1 MSNEKQRNR
10 PASRQLQDKVGGV
23 APAGLSPDGNETWR
37 WLPFWCA
44 RWEWLSAALLKLSA
58 NTPIQWNDALKLH
71 QDKGRIQASKNRETE
86 RMLAQAGQGRSGSAH
101 VVVLGNEK
109 GGSGKSTAA
118 LHIAIALLKAGQR
131 VATIDLDCR
140 QQSFTRYINNRS
152 TWSRRTGVNLELP
165 VHSCIKLGETMQ
177 IADNEN
183 AEYQQFADAIHAV
196 ERTFDFIVIDTP
208 GTDSYLMRLAHS
220 MADTLVTPVNDSFL
234 DLDVLGTV
242 DPATSAVTGV
252 SHYAELVRDTRRKR
266 RQLDGAT
273 TDWVVVRN
281 RLSMLGSRNKHLLAE
296 SLSELSSQ
304 LGFRTIDGFVERA
317 AYREFFPQGL
327 TALDDLDDATP
338 GARPNPGHAAA
349 REEVTNLLRQLKLP
363 LDERGRRRAANRIQ
377 WFSQVNKPLEVHD
390 ILDA

>member
-1 MSNEKQRNR
+1 M
-10 PASRQLQDKVGGV
+10 LV
-23 APAGLSPDGNETWR
+23 
-37 WLPFWCA
+37 
-44 RWEWLSAALLKLSA
+44 
-58 NTPIQWNDALKLH
+58 
-71 QDKGRIQASKNRETE
+71 QAS
-86 RMLAQAGQGRSGSAH
+86 QGQSGSAH

-109 GGSGKSTAA
+109 GGSGKSTVAM
-118 LHIAIALLKAGQR
+118 HIAIALLKAGQR

-152 TWSRRTGVNLELP
+152 AWSRRTGVNLELP
-165 VHSCIKLGETMQ
+165 VHSCIELGETMQ
-177 IADNEN
+177 FADNEN
-183 AEYQQFADAIHAV
+183 AEYQQFADAIHAI

-208 GTDSYLMRLAHS
+208 GTDGYLMRLAHS

-242 DPATSAVTGV
+242 DPATSAVTDV
-252 SHYAELVRDTRRKR
+252 SHYAELVRDTRRNR
-266 RQLDGAT
+266 RWLDGAT
-273 TDWVVVRN
+273 TDWIVVRN
-281 RLSMLGSRNKHLLAE
+281 RLSMFGSRNKHLAAE
-296 SLSELSSQ
+296 GLNELSFQ

-327 TALDDLDDATP
+327 TALDDLDDATL
-338 GARPNPGHAAA
+338 GARPNPGHEAA

>member
-1 MSNEKQRNR
+1 M
-10 PASRQLQDKVGGV
+10 LV
-23 APAGLSPDGNETWR
+23 
-37 WLPFWCA
+37 
-44 RWEWLSAALLKLSA
+44 
-58 NTPIQWNDALKLH
+58 
-71 QDKGRIQASKNRETE
+71 QAS
-86 RMLAQAGQGRSGSAH
+86 QGQSGSAH

-109 GGSGKSTAA
+109 GGSGKSTVAM
-118 LHIAIALLKAGQR
+118 HIAIALLKAGQR

-152 TWSRRTGVNLELP
+152 AWSRRTGVDLELP
-165 VHSCIKLGETMQ
+165 VHSCIELGETMQ
-177 IADNEN
+177 FADNEN

-252 SHYAELVRDTRRKR
+252 SHYAELVRDTRRNR

-273 TDWVVVRN
+273 TDWIVVRN
-281 RLSMLGSRNKHLLAE
+281 RLSIFGSRNKHLVADGLN
-296 SLSELSSQ
+296 ELSFQ

-327 TALDDLDDATP
+327 TALDDLDDVTV